1 MYFND
6 SDGNMNRL
14 KSLQFPLLLPIEE
27 MVTLLIG
34 FLGKMLNI
42 VSVKTDNERSI
53 VLQFRMVTFC
63 NLSVPAFTTP

>member
-27 MVTLLIG
+27 MVTLLID
-34 FLGKMLNI
+34 FLGKMLNVI
-42 VSVKTDNERSI
+42 SVKTDNERSI
-53 VLQFRMVTFC
+53 VLQFRMEHF
-63 NLSVPAFTTP
+63 L

>member
-14 KSLQFPLLLPIEE
+14 KSLQFPLLLPTEE

-34 FLGKMLNI
+34 FKGKMLNI
-42 VSVKTDNERSI
+42 ISVMTDDNERSM
-53 VLQFRMVTFC
+53 VLQFQMEYF
-63 NLSVPAFTTP
+63 L

>member
-34 FLGKMLNI
+34 FKGKMLNV
-42 VSVKTDNERSI
+42 VSVMTDNERSM
-53 VLQFRMVTFC
+53 VLQLRMEHF
-63 NLSVPAFTTP
+63 L

>member
-14 KSLQFPLLLPIEE
+14 KSLQFPLLLAIEE